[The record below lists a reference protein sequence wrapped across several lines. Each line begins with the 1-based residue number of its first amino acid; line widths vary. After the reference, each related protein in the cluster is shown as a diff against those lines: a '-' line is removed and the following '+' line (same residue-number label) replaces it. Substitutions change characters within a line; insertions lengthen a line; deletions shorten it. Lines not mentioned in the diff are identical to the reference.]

1 MKGKGVILR
10 AQSENDGITQ
20 IASYKVVYMLC
31 KEMKIHADLTF
42 GQVLIIGSLTTRSS
56 LLKLVSFFWFP
67 LKPKGTVTCI
77 HPPLPLISAHR
88 Y

>member
-10 AQSENDGITQ
+10 TRSENDGITQ

-42 GQVLIIGSLTTRSS
+42 EQVLIIDSLTTRKS
-56 LLKLVSFFWFP
+56 LLELVSFFWFP

-77 HPPLPLISAHR
+77 HPPLPHLCIQI